1 MKVEKVYVPFE
12 PRNPKTRL
20 SPELTRDERVE
31 LSYALLHDVCGAI
44 MDSGRTPIVV
54 STVEI
59 DVDYEVRLKPEPL
72 TPAVN
77 ELLESMEPP
86 VALVMADLALATP
99 EALRRLYRRDEDL
112 VLVPGLGGGTNAF
125 VSRSGDFRVDYHGA
139 SYRDHREIAEENG
152 IEVGVLDSF
161 RLAVDIDVPEDF
173 VEVLLHG
180 DGAARG
186 FLEERFELVV
196 EEGRVSARRK

>member
-1 MKVEKVYVPFE
+1 MKVERVHVPFE

-20 SPELTRDERVE
+20 SPALDSEERVE

-44 MDSGRTPIVV
+44 LDSGRTPIVV

-59 DVDYEVRLKPEPL
+59 DVEYEVQVKPEPL

-77 ELLESMEPP
+77 ELLENRDPP
-86 VALVMADLALATP
+86 VAVVMADLALATP
-99 EALRRLYRRDEDL
+99 EALRRLYETEAEL

-125 VSRSGDFRVDYHGA
+125 VSQATDFRVDYHGA
-139 SYRDHREIAEENG
+139 SYRDHREIAKDRG
-152 IEVGVLDSF
+152 IEVGVLDSY
-161 RLAVDIDVPEDF
+161 RLTVDVDVPEDF

-180 DGAARG
+180 DGAARD

-196 EEGRVSARRK
+196 DEGRVSARRK